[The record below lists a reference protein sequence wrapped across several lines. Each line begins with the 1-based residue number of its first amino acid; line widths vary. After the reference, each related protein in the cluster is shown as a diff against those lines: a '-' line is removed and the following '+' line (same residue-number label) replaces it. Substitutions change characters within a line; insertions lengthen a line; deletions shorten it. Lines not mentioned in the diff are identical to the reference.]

1 MVTNTEVNMVHP
13 EFHLEEMY
21 SDSQWIDLMQGST
34 LVLVVSAFVFIV
46 SELWSCS
53 PKFKLVGHSLHIIL
67 IGLGIAGIIWAVVKI
82 KEKSTRDFEYKEYH
96 SIIGYI
102 SLTLLGLHFILSL
115 ILITACWK
123 KETTWAKRF
132 KLYYKISGFLVYSA
146 VLTTATI
153 SLIYYEKYPI
163 EGIIFLV
170 AVLVLGP
177 LSVMLLSSSPKEIP
191 TEKKQGTEGLLKTN
205 GTIRRSA
212 RQPKKLFYF

>member
-1 MVTNTEVNMVHP
+1 MIRP

-21 SDSQWIDLMQGST
+21 SDSRWIDLMQGST
-34 LVLVVSAFVFIV
+34 LVLVISAFVFIV

-67 IGLGIAGIIWAVVKI
+67 IGVGIAGIIWAVVKMN
-82 KEKSTRDFEYKEYH
+82 EKSTRDFEYKEYH
-96 SIIGYI
+96 SILGYI

-177 LSVMLLSSSPKEIP
+177 LSVMILSYSPREPPNTTISKTP
-191 TEKKQGTEGLLKTN
+191 VLTESQGLMETSGR
-205 GTIRRSA
+205 RRSG
-212 RQPKKLFYF
+212 RQTKKLFYY